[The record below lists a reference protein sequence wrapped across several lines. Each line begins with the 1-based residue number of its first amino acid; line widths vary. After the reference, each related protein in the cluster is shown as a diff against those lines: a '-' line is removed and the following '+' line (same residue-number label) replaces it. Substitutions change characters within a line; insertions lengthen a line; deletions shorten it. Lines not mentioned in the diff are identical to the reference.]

1 MKISFLKPF
10 HLNQV
15 KKNIKI
21 QNISIVN
28 VRTFVT
34 DIFFMPK
41 FKSIFLFI
49 FLFKALSSSAQLV
62 DSISHSFTHK
72 PSFYWNYGTN
82 YSFISNQFAGIMNI
96 KMGADFNSTTKIGIG
111 FNWINKGLDKQTP
124 VLGYFHSQL
133 YMRYVSLFF
142 EYTYFK
148 TKHWEASI
156 PAQIGLGNMNYIHS
170 LSNGTSQKTESKWFI
185 LYEPITTIQY
195 RFLRYFA
202 VGGGIGFRIV
212 LPNKPT
218 PEDHFTSVL
227 FVVKSKFYFTD
238 AFRDFK
244 KWVSKN

>member
-1 MKISFLKPF
+1 MEMSVHSL
-10 HLNQV
+10 
-15 KKNIKI
+15 
-21 QNISIVN
+21 
-28 VRTFVT
+28 RTFL
-34 DIFFMPK
+34 FMPK
-41 FKSIFLFI
+41 SKIIIVLF
-49 FLFKALSSSAQLV
+49 FVVNAFSLHAQLV

-82 YSFISNQFAGIMNI
+82 YSFISTQFAGVMNI
-96 KMGADFNSTTKIGIG
+96 KLGADFNSTTKIGAG
-111 FNWINKGLDKQTP
+111 FNWINKGMDKQTA
-124 VLGYFHSQL
+124 VTGYFHSQL
-133 YMRYVSLFF
+133 YMRYVSVFF

-148 TKHWEASI
+148 TYHWEASI
-156 PAQIGLGNMNYIHS
+156 PAQVGLGNMNYIHIT
-170 LSNGTSQKTESKWFI
+170 SNGLTQKTDNRWFV
-185 LYEPITTIQY
+185 LYEPLTTIQY

-244 KWVSKN
+244 KWVSKD